1 MVAYPGSKR
10 GWTVPANN
18 YTRIYDLFAGGL
30 NWSKEARKV
39 SPKAKIH
46 AAEAN
51 PIQRALLTITPKR
64 LERVINI
71 ATQKAATLKLF
82 LNPKWGGTGTYADYY
97 DTDQLTN
104 AWRYVCK
111 VPFDRGMAGDVDD
124 EAIAAQIIV
133 STYGYG
139 ANIRMSGNGMNISVS
154 HQKLLTQWPSAP
166 ETMRVTNM
174 FSDYRDMTILGYA
187 RGIALIDP
195 MYWMPMQLKK
205 THKTLTACYPGHN
218 PYGDDG
224 YEMYRDSIDRC
235 CRVSM
240 GTVLIAGY
248 YSDELNALVQDMAR
262 YYGYNVNIVSH
273 GKADTQA
280 NKHKHRQSHGK
291 RSAREGLLD
300 NIDTE
305 WQLTFN
311 PAMVTIKGDLQL
323 MFSDHDLSWRNVAA

>member
-1 MVAYPGSKR
+1 MVGYPGSKR
-10 GWTVPANN
+10 GWTVPQKN
-18 YTRIYDLFAGGL
+18 YTRVYDLFAGGL
-30 NWSKEARKV
+30 NWSKEVRKV

-51 PIQRALLTITPKR
+51 PIQRTMLTISPKR
-64 LERVINI
+64 MERVMAI
-71 ATQKAATLKLF
+71 ATEKAATLKLF

-97 DTDQLTN
+97 DTDQLTQ
-104 AWRYVCK
+104 AWRYICK
-111 VPFDRGMAGDVDD
+111 VPFDRGMAGNVDD

-139 ANIRMSGNGMNISVS
+139 ANIRMSNNGMNVSVN
-154 HQKLLTQWPSAP
+154 HQKLLKQWPKSP
-166 ETMRVTNM
+166 DRFKVTKM
-174 FSDYRDMTILGYA
+174 VGDYRQMEIKGYD

-195 MYWMPMQLKK
+195 MYWMPVASKK
-205 THKTLTACYPGHN
+205 THKALTACYPGHN

-224 YEMYRDSIDRC
+224 YETYRDAIDRC
-235 CRVSM
+235 CRVTV

-262 YYGYNVNIVSH
+262 CYGYNVTIISH

-280 NKHKHRQSHGK
+280 NKHKHRQTHGK
-291 RSAREGLLD
+291 RSAKSGLLD

-311 PAMVTIKGDLQL
+311 PGMVTLRGGLQVA
-323 MFSDHDLSWRNVAA
+323 FSDHNDEWGMAA

>member
-1 MVAYPGSKR
+1 MVGYPGSKK
-10 GWTVPANN
+10 GWTVPTGH
-18 YTRIYDLFAGGL
+18 YTRVYDLFAGGL
-30 NWSKEARKV
+30 NWSREVRKV

-64 LERVINI
+64 LERVMII
-71 ATQKAATLKLF
+71 AKEKAATLKLF
-82 LNPKWGGTGTYADYY
+82 LNPKWGGRGTYSDYY

-111 VPFDRGMAGDVDD
+111 APFDRGMRGDVDD

-139 ANIRMSGNGMNISVS
+139 ANIRMSGKGMNISVN
-154 HQKLLTQWPSAP
+154 HQKLLVQWPTP
-166 ETMRVTNM
+166 PDNLRVTKM
-174 FSDYRDMTILGYA
+174 VADYRDMAIKGYD

-195 MYWMPMQLKK
+195 MYWMPRSCKK
-205 THKTLTACYPGHN
+205 THKALTACYPGHD
-218 PYGDDG
+218 PYGDSG
-224 YEMYRDSIDRC
+224 FEMYRDSIDRC
-235 CRVSM
+235 CKVSM

-262 YYGYNVNIVSH
+262 YYGYNVNMISH

-280 NKHKHRQSHGK
+280 NKHKHRQSHGN
-291 RSAREGLLD
+291 RSAKAGLLD
-300 NIDTE
+300 NDDTE

-311 PAMVTIKGDLQL
+311 PAMVTIKGGLQL
-323 MFSDHDLSWRNVAA
+323 MFSDHSDEWDVAA

>member
-1 MVAYPGSKR
+1 MVGIPGSKK
-10 GWTVPANN
+10 GWSVPDAK

-30 NWSKEARKV
+30 NWSREVRKV

-51 PIQRALLTITPKR
+51 PIQRAMLTIKPARMKR
-64 LERVINI
+64 VMTI
-71 ATQKAATLKLF
+71 ANEKAATLKLF

-111 VPFDRGMAGDVDD
+111 VPFDRGMAGNVDD

-139 ANIRMSGNGMNISVS
+139 ANIRMSSKGMNISVN
-154 HQKLLTQWPSAP
+154 HQKLLKQSPKPP
-166 ETMRVTNM
+166 EKITLTKM
-174 FSDYRDMTILGYA
+174 FSDYCDMPIKGYDRA
-187 RGIALIDP
+187 IALIDP
-195 MYWMPMQLKK
+195 MYWMPVSAKK
-205 THKTLTACYPGHN
+205 THKALTACYPGHN

-224 YEMYRDSIDRC
+224 YEMYRDAIERC
-235 CRVSM
+235 CRVKM

-248 YSDELNALVQDMAR
+248 YSDELNSLIMDQAR
-262 YYGYNVNIVSH
+262 YHGYNVNVISH

-280 NKHKHRQSHGK
+280 NKHKHRQTHGK
-291 RSAREGLLD
+291 RSAKADLLD

-311 PAMVTIKGDLQL
+311 PGMITLRGGLQL
-323 MFSDHDLSWRNVAA
+323 MFSDHSDEWENAA